1 MENMKLLLKW
11 WKRAIGNI
19 QKETKP
25 YDWWKKNEKH
35 ENYKSKI
42 LFKQWKK
49 GNGKHEKGKQNYV
62 QVMKKREWKTW
73 K

>member
-1 MENMKLLLKW
+1 MKLLLNL
-11 WKRAIGNI
+11 WKRAIG
-19 QKETKP
+19 
-25 YDWWKKNEKH
+25 NEKH